1 MTTIAYKDGVIA
13 WDSRVTAEN
22 FIVDD
27 EYDKHIVIADIHFF
41 CSGATEFVDDFCNAY
56 AARSP
61 TVKDMDVS
69 AIVLESNG
77 KLFKAAIEERQ
88 GQFRIW
94 RAPIPLGRMS
104 ALGSGHD
111 FVLAFMDTGLTAEEA
126 VHRVMKFDAATGGKV
141 HTFQIPV
148 AAQHVSV

>member
-27 EYDKHIVIADIHFF
+27 EYEKHVVIADIHFF
-41 CSGATEFVDDFCNAY
+41 CSGATEFVEDFCNAY
-56 AARSP
+56 AAHSP

-77 KLFKAAIEERQ
+77 KLFKAAVEERQ

-94 RAPIPLGRMS
+94 RAPIPLDRMS
-104 ALGSGHD
+104 ALGSGYA
-111 FVLAFMDTGLTAEEA
+111 FVLAFMDMGLTAEEA
-126 VHRVMKFDAATGGKV
+126 VQRTMKFDAATGGKV
-141 HTFQIPV
+141 HTFKV
-148 AAQHVSV
+148 DDGRN